1 MPDNTVATDTSQTNR
16 PPTVDEL
23 LIQLTTGPTSR
34 EVAANT
40 LRTALREQYPKL
52 DIDPDLAMVCHPR
65 WRVIDDLIVSSR
77 GTAESLTSVLAH
89 QAISPRPV
97 VYIDGEHYLSLQS
110 HAWEAVHLPVKIDAV
125 GRLINELA
133 PLLFTAFQEQQLDY
147 WNQSSDGNGPRWQV
161 LANSL
166 RKVWNVDVDTVEGWD
181 ADDCAMARTLYHF
194 AQKETRSAKDPY
206 KSRAC
211 LIDID
216 LLHDGQVRHI
226 GVLDKTLLIGEHEE
240 KTKILAYSL
249 VDGYE
254 KFASLEQVGASLP
267 SKLSQ
272 MPHGTI
278 LQWRLIEPADNFFD
292 SLACAL
298 ISMQIEA
305 IGMLDDREGR
315 AALGQPGV
323 PSTITRALPALED
336 LSGQSLSRV
345 HQVHQQMPDWLAD
358 ASDADAAAYGRYLID
373 LAQVHTSSHG
383 RLFQDGIAPIR
394 DYARA
399 QLQSRFKADK
409 QSTRLNPD
417 KVEVII
423 QSPVI
428 WGTFAVPG
436 QIDITRRN
444 LIDLALE
451 NLTGLPTGETSVA
464 YNGGPAP
471 EWLTYSYLKDLITQL
486 DIGGHYPALIKRTLL
501 EDPVQSQAR
510 QQLYTSHLR
519 VQLPMLALQW
529 KIQGRYGLDELG
541 YRYVAALM
549 QPDAH
554 DRQFDGQEIVI
565 RQLAFIPTLRP
576 GHEQDGV
583 TNMFV
588 IEPRSAD
595 QGPCVLYRPLLEPML
610 RQFPSRQ
617 NLLYAIKHDRHLRE
631 SVLAWLP
638 EASRFNYAQYVFPG
652 AVPSPWTLARVLVEP
667 ATVVYMSG
675 AIALSDEV
683 LGNDILG
690 SLFKANANAMVEL
703 ATRQSVSNV
712 QKRWATFRRAGW
724 QIFNATLPFLGPTVG
739 IAAWMW
745 QIMDDLEEVGQ
756 AVNAADKATPWT
768 SLVDL
773 WLNLG
778 MALALHVALR
788 HPSAPATDET
798 LKPKVPEEPLSNTN
812 TEQPAL
818 PAPSI
823 SAVQLPDLPST
834 ELFASHQ
841 GSLHV
846 SGALSRTPTSLRT
859 WLESFNVERPAEL
872 GEQNKQ
878 AGTHHHL
885 YPAANKWFVP
895 VGKRWFEVKVDAN
908 DNVVVIDSIIPNR
921 TGPLLI
927 SNRAG
932 QWFVDP
938 RLRLRGGGFR
948 NRLRTARQ
956 QKPPRI
962 EELRRSIDRFQITD
976 RDRQQQMSDTLAAIG
991 TQPGP
996 STDLRRENFIRDV
1009 NQRLLEYEEP
1019 IRQLRSLGHID
1030 DVPEYQSM
1038 MIGFLKNQLALTRAA
1053 INEQLPAYRDALLG
1067 SLNALELPASL
1078 ERRTAETIAT
1088 QTLEMIMR
1096 LEYVAGRFKE
1106 LENLG
1111 VDGAEVIQ
1119 STMRALPNITLPD
1132 LKALHITLMRYLC
1145 VKAGNS
1151 AVLTHVRAQLSD
1163 IIDAADLHVQSVID
1177 ILGEPEGSS
1186 LDERI
1191 ETLNSLAEQFD
1202 IVDHR
1207 LLDLHAEYPEQLQRD
1222 PVEVLRQRIEE
1233 FHQRALHELAQL
1245 LRQRKALEP
1254 KPGPSKPPERPRRK
1268 IIKTRFKGIV
1278 VGEPRESDAALV
1290 DVKAPLTGKVIATFH
1305 EKTPGVWVAH
1315 NEATSRPTVTKPVD
1329 LGISLNAGQRLLDE
1343 EPVATQ
1349 RLLAHSRRPERIP
1362 VEIEE
1367 MFHQQAARLEQAV
1380 TDVESALTQL
1390 NLTESDRPSA
1400 ATLNRQLNDK
1410 AKHLYELGSQTR
1422 INMTKQQLPTAARV
1436 QWLHE
1441 QKLVKIVK
1449 VQSRQRL
1456 KRPGNDYMDEYEI
1469 VDKQSKTVLWY
1480 AHFHYTSPQAEAEH
1494 FTAGHLK
1501 TRKQQK
1507 LRGAVQR
1514 TGTSDKDQIAI
1525 YRSEISSA
1533 LAKSL
1538 FFDSP
1543 PNPAMPPAIAPALG

>member
-1 MPDNTVATDTSQTNR
+1 MPDTPLATDTSQTNR

-34 EVAANT
+34 EVAAST
-40 LRTALREQYPKL
+40 LRTALREQYPTL
-52 DIDPDLAMVCHPR
+52 DIDPDLAMVCRPR

-77 GTAESLTSVLAH
+77 GPAESLTSVMAH
-89 QAISPRPV
+89 QAMWPRPV
-97 VYIDGEHYLSLQS
+97 VYIDGEHYLSLQPD
-110 HAWEAVHLPVKIDAV
+110 AWEAVHLPVKIDAV

-147 WNQSSDGNGPRWQV
+147 WNQSSSGNGPRWQV

-166 RKVWNVDVDTVEGWD
+166 RKVWNVTTVEGWD

-206 KSRAC
+206 KSRAY

-226 GVLDKTLLIGEHEE
+226 GVMDKTLLIGEHEKE
-240 KTKILAYSL
+240 TRILAYSL

-254 KFASLEQVGASLP
+254 KFTSLEQVGTSLP

-272 MPHGTI
+272 VPHGTV

-305 IGMLDDREGR
+305 IGMLEDPQGR

-345 HQVHQQMPDWLAD
+345 HQVNQQMPDWLAD

-373 LAQVHTSSHG
+373 LAQVHTSNHG

-399 QLQSRFKADK
+399 QLQSRFKANK
-409 QSTRLNPD
+409 QSTTLNPD

-436 QIDITRRN
+436 QIDVTRRN

-486 DIGGHYPALIKRTLL
+486 DIGEHYPALIKRTLL
-501 EDPVQSQAR
+501 EDPEQSQAR

-541 YRYVAALM
+541 YRYVAAVM
-549 QPDAH
+549 QPDVH

-576 GHEQDGV
+576 GHDQDAV

-595 QGPCVLYRPLLEPML
+595 KGPCVLYRPLLEPML

-652 AVPSPWTLARVLVEP
+652 AVPSPWTLARVLIEP

-683 LGNDILG
+683 LGNDVLG
-690 SLFKANANAMVEL
+690 TLFKANANAMVEL

-745 QIMDDLEEVGQ
+745 QIMDDLEEVEQ

-823 SAVQLPDLPST
+823 TAVQLPDLPST

-846 SGALSRTPTSLRT
+846 SGALSRTPKSLGT

-878 AGTHHHL
+878 PGTHHHL

-908 DNVVVIDSIIPNR
+908 DNVVVIDPVIPNR

-948 NRLRTARQ
+948 NRRRTARQ

-962 EELRRSIDRFQITD
+962 EELRKNIDRFQIND
-976 RDRQQQMSDTLAAIG
+976 RDRQQQLSNTLAAIG
-991 TQPGP
+991 TEPGP
-996 STDLRRENFIRDV
+996 STDLRRENFIRDA

-1053 INEQLPAYRDALLG
+1053 INEQLPAYRDALSG

-1111 VDGAEVIQ
+1111 VEGAEAIQ

-1145 VKAGNS
+1145 VNAGNS
-1151 AVLTHVRAQLSD
+1151 TVLTRVRAQLSD
-1163 IIDAADLHVQSVID
+1163 IIDAADLHVQSLID
-1177 ILGEPEGSS
+1177 ILGEPEDSS

-1207 LLDLHAEYPEQLQRD
+1207 LLDLHADYPEHLQRD

-1233 FHQRALHELAQL
+1233 FHQRTLHELAQL

-1254 KPGPSKPPERPRRK
+1254 KPGPSKPPEPPRRK

-1278 VGEPRESDAALV
+1278 VGEPRESEATLV
-1290 DVKAPLTGKVIATFH
+1290 DVKATLTGKVIATFH
-1305 EKTPGVWVAH
+1305 EKAPGVWVEHKRGPSAP
-1315 NEATSRPTVTKPVD
+1315 SRPKPAN
-1329 LGISLNAGQRLLDE
+1329 LGKSLNAGQQLLDD
-1343 EPVATQ
+1343 EPATTR
-1349 RLLAHSRRPERIP
+1349 RLLAHSRKRGRIP

-1367 MFHQQAARLEQAV
+1367 MFHQHAAELEDAV
-1380 TDVESALTQL
+1380 LTVESALTRL

-1400 ATLNRQLNDK
+1400 ANLNRQLNDR
-1410 AKHLYELGSQTR
+1410 AKRLYELGTQTR
-1422 INMTKQQLPTAARV
+1422 ITLTKRQPPTAARV
-1436 QWLHE
+1436 KWLHD
-1441 QKLVKIVK
+1441 QGLVKIVK
-1449 VQSRQRL
+1449 TTNRRPL
-1456 KRPGNDYMDEYEI
+1456 KGPGKNYLDEYEI
-1469 VDKQSKTVLWY
+1469 RDSQSNAALWY
-1480 AHFHYTSPQAEAEH
+1480 AHFHYASTQAELEH

-1501 TRKQQK
+1501 TRDQRR
-1507 LRGAVQR
+1507 LGGRLQR
-1514 TGTSDKDQIAI
+1514 TGSSDQDQIEI
-1525 YRSEISSA
+1525 YRSEISPQ
-1533 LAKSL
+1533 LAQSL
-1538 FFDSP
+1538 FF
-1543 PNPAMPPAIAPALG
+1543 AH